1 MRRLNEMGANLL
13 KIHLNKNKLP
23 RVWRELSLKS
33 DQWMKTQCFHTALFP
48 LSKTIYC
55 IILIIKHCVTV
66 DCFCE
71 NTLFSK
77 LHISLIL
84 SYTWPRCRQKRSWAV
99 GLMCVIQHG
108 DDKDIK
114 QARCNARTSN
124 PTKSSVFQST
134 SQVSEVRASSHRM
147 NTAWA
152 VTSDWNLIC
161 C

>member
-1 MRRLNEMGANLL
+1 MCANLH

-23 RVWRELSLKS
+23 RVWRGLSLKS
-33 DQWMKTQCFHTALFP
+33 DQWMKTQCFQTVLFP
-48 LSKTIYC
+48 LSKGIYC
-55 IILIIKHCVTV
+55 IILIIKHFVTV

-71 NTLFSK
+71 NTSFSK
-77 LHISLIL
+77 LHVSLIL
-84 SYTWPRCRQKRSWAV
+84 SYMWPRHQQKHSWAL
-99 GLMCVIQHG
+99 GLMCAIQHG
-108 DDKDIK
+108 DNKDKE
-114 QARCNARTSN
+114 QTRCNACTSN
-124 PTKSSVFQST
+124 PTKWSVFQNT